1 MNHSSDTGSR
11 PRRVHRSAD
20 QWAQLIEAQSTSG
33 LSVAAFCREHGLAA
47 NSFHRWRRRLED
59 SAATRSGQHPFV
71 RLRMSTD
78 GGVSAR
84 RSVATAT
91 RLRRASATPDHDSV
105 MVRFVDGVELHVD
118 GERLGQ
124 VLTLL
129 RDGSIDRGI
138 A

>member
-1 MNHSSDTGSR
+1 MNHISDTGSR

-33 LSVAAFCREHGLAA
+33 LSVTAYCREHGLAA

-59 SAATRSGQHPFV
+59 SPATGSTPQPFV

-78 GGVSAR
+78 DGVPAR
-84 RSVATAT
+84 RS
-91 RLRRASATPDHDSV
+91 SAAISDHDSV

-129 RDGSIDRGI
+129 RDGPSHRDI

>member
-33 LSVAAFCREHGLAA
+33 LSVTAFCREHGLAA

-84 RSVATAT
+84 RS
-91 RLRRASATPDHDSV
+91 SAAISDHDSV

>member
-1 MNHSSDTGSR
+1 MNDSSNTEQR
-11 PRRVHRSAD
+11 RRRVRRSAD
-20 QWAQLIEAQSTSG
+20 QWARLIAAQSTSG

-84 RSVATAT
+84 RS
-91 RLRRASATPDHDSV
+91 SAAISDHDSV